1 MSLTLLSLFFTLLLL
16 GATLGLL
23 ELGRSVGR
31 AQVARGDALPSG
43 LGALE
48 GAVFGLMG
56 LLVAFSFNGAAQ
68 RLDTRRLMIIQE
80 ANAIGTAWLRLD
92 LLPADAQPALRDDFR
107 RYLDHRLAAFRVLP
121 DFAASRAHFDSAGT
135 LQMDIWR
142 RALAASPPVPAST
155 SALLVVPALNEMF
168 DVASARTYGAQMH
181 PPGMIWILLVVL
193 TLACA
198 TLAGYDMAANPSRS
212 WIHAGAFAALLAASL
227 LVIVDLEFP
236 RVGLIRIDAFDQI
249 LVALRASMR

>member
-1 MSLTLLSLFFTLLLL
+1 MLFMASALLFTVVLC

-23 ELGRSVGR
+23 ELGRRMGR
-31 AQVARGDALPSG
+31 AQLLRGEALPAG

-68 RLDTRRLMIIQE
+68 RLDARRLLIVQE

-92 LLPADAQPALRDDFR
+92 LLPAEAQPALRDDFR
-107 RYLDHRLAAFRVLP
+107 RYLDHRLAAFHAIP
-121 DFAASRAHFDSAGT
+121 DMRAVNAHLDSVGT
-135 LQMDIWR
+135 LQADIWR
-142 RALAASPPVPAST
+142 RALAAAPPTAGST
-155 SALLVVPALNEMF
+155 PTMLLLPALNEMF
-168 DVASARTYGAQMH
+168 DVATSRNFSATMH
-181 PPGMIWILLVVL
+181 PPSAIWVLLAVL

-198 TLAGYDMAANPSRS
+198 LLAGYDMAANPARS
-212 WIHAGAFAALLAASL
+212 WMHAGAFAALLAASL

-236 RVGLIRIDAFDQI
+236 RVGLIRIDAFDQV
-249 LVALRASMR
+249 LTALRASMG

>member
-1 MSLTLLSLFFTLLLL
+1 MLMTMIAVGFTILLCA
-16 GATLGLL
+16 ATVGLL
-23 ELGRSVGR
+23 ELGRSMGQ
-31 AQVARGDALPSG
+31 AQLRRGQTLPQG

-68 RLDTRRLMIIQE
+68 RLDARRQLMIEE

-92 LLPADAQPALRDDFR
+92 LLPADAQPPLRDDFR
-107 RYLDHRLAAFRVLP
+107 RYLDNRIAAFRAIP
-121 DFAASRAHFDSAGT
+121 DLAAVRAHLDSVSA
-135 LQMDIWR
+135 LQADIWR
-142 RALAASPPVPAST
+142 RALAASPPVPGSVST
-155 SALLVVPALNEMF
+155 LLVVPALNEMF
-168 DVASARTYGAQMH
+168 DMASARTYAADIH
-181 PPGMIWILLVVL
+181 PPSMIWILLGVL

-198 TLAGYDMAANPSRS
+198 LLAGYDMAGNPARS
-212 WIHAGAFAALLAASL
+212 WIHAGAFASLLAVAL

-249 LVALRASMR
+249 LVALRVSMR